1 MTEKRSSWL
10 SGVLS
15 AVPRTEPPTADNVVH
30 MPRPTLDELETD
42 CRKAQNAVV
51 AQGIEVDR
59 AVMAYRTNL
68 KALDEARNRLADR
81 LKESGAKV
89 EFTQQFPDIE

>member
-15 AVPRTEPPTADNVVH
+15 AVPRTEPPAADNVVH
-30 MPRPTLDELETD
+30 MPRPTLDELENN
-42 CRKAQNAVV
+42 CHLAQNAVV

-59 AVMAYRTNL
+59 SVMAYRD
-68 KALDEARNRLADR
+68 KRQALEDARNRLAER

-89 EFTQQFPDIE
+89 EFVQQFPDIE